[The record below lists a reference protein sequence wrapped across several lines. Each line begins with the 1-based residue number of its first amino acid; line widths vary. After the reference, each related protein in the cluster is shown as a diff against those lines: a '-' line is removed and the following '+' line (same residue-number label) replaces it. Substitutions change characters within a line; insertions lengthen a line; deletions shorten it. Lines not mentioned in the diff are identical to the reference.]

1 MNIEIAPRLASLRRE
16 KGLSQEELAAQLGVS
31 RQAVSKWERGEAAPD
46 TGNLVAL
53 ADLYEVTLDQLVR
66 GEEGRAQ
73 AQKETEAQGQEEEDQ
88 AQVQA
93 QTQARRQVQ
102 SQDQAQEAR
111 VSAQSDASPLPAP
124 SEPAPSAPAPAPH
137 DELQD
142 EPQGGLRGELEHV
155 APAPVASAAA
165 PQPAAAPVLVPAAAP
180 QPVPAPAPQPAPM
193 PTPTPAPALHPAPMP
208 APAPQPAPTSAA
220 PAPTRS
226 SRGAWRSFPYPV
238 ACLLFYLL
246 TGCLFGWWHPG
257 WLVFLTIPLYYWIA
271 RIIEDDPNYRAEH
284 NGQG

>member
-1 MNIEIAPRLASLRRE
+1 MNREIAPRLASLRRE

-53 ADLYEVTLDQLVR
+53 ADLYEVTLDKLVR
-66 GEEGRAQ
+66 GEEGRAPAEEEARTEVQ
-73 AQKETEAQGQEEEDQ
+73 AEAEAQVRAEAEAQ
-88 AQVQA
+88 AEAEAEAEVRAQA
-93 QTQARRQVQ
+93 
-102 SQDQAQEAR
+102 EA
-111 VSAQSDASPLPAP
+111 AP
-124 SEPAPSAPAPAPH
+124 EPALQNEPQDELRAEPKALASAPESAPAASVPA
-137 DELQD
+137 L
-142 EPQGGLRGELEHV
+142 EP
-155 APAPVASAAA
+155 A
-165 PQPAAAPVLVPAAAP
+165 PQPAAAPAPVPAVSAP
-180 QPVPAPAPQPAPM
+180 APEPAPAVPAPAP
-193 PTPTPAPALHPAPMP
+193 
-208 APAPQPAPTSAA
+208 S
-220 PAPTRS
+220 RS

-238 ACLLFYLL
+238 ACALFYLL